1 MSLVTE
7 IDKIIIMVL
16 VMLISPLNIGSNNI
30 IDLIFFFCHFPL
42 QCRLCGR
49 NFSNIYDSHQ
59 GGIERGCRQAE
70 GHDTFSYEHNAG
82 EGIPIK
88 CSQEKIDRSNKIT
101 ENVPPTTPGI
111 SSHNQTDFWF
121 CLSRCIVY
129 RCIISV
135 IDIVVCINNIT
146 TPIPVSGRGEWPG
159 GGGPS

>member
-7 IDKIIIMVL
+7 LDKIIIMVL

-30 IDLIFFFCHFPL
+30 IDLIFFFCHF
-42 QCRLCGR
+42 GR

-70 GHDTFSYEHNAG
+70 GHDTFSYEHN
-82 EGIPIK
+82 
-88 CSQEKIDRSNKIT
+88 
-101 ENVPPTTPGI
+101 I

-121 CLSRCIVY
+121 CLSQCIVY

-159 GGGPS
+159 GPFLVWM